1 MKLNQNLEGKTVCIC
16 DYSTLIIIEYWIN
29 CFLSDHSLPCYQN
42 KSNSS
47 MIRHGNVEWTRPA
60 GITVVAH
67 ASHYSAQKVSFVAFG
82 FPHNHT
88 TWPVRWSFG
97 FHRGKRNCTKG
108 REYSFILCLSQ
119 SSYSN
124 VSIGRVCLLKTVD
137 TYVTRI
143 TPRE

>member
-47 MIRHGNVEWTRPA
+47 MIRHGNVEWKRTA

-67 ASHYSAQKVSFVAFG
+67 ASHYS
-82 FPHNHT
+82 
-88 TWPVRWSFG
+88 
-97 FHRGKRNCTKG
+97 G
-108 REYSFILCLSQ
+108 R
-119 SSYSN
+119 
-124 VSIGRVCLLKTVD
+124 R
-137 TYVTRI
+137 
-143 TPRE
+143 